1 MQLPTVEV
9 HITNIHQRE
18 EYRHHSYISKGAK
31 AVICGF
37 GVEGYALAIHGPR
50 VADRR
55 KGEMISLRSRATRLS
70 EQELIRELAK
80 LLDET
85 GLTEIEVERE
95 GVRVRVARQAVTH
108 VVAGSARM
116 FRRSPRPR
124 RRLRPSPL
132 EVADPAK
139 HPGVVTSPMV
149 GTAYR
154 APEPTAKPF
163 VDIGSVVKAG
173 EPLLI
178 IEAMKTMNQIPAPR
192 GGTVTQILF
201 EDGHP
206 VEYGEPLMII
216 E

>member
-1 MQLPTVEV
+1 
-9 HITNIHQRE
+9 
-18 EYRHHSYISKGAK
+18 
-31 AVICGF
+31 
-37 GVEGYALAIHGPR
+37 
-50 VADRR
+50 
-55 KGEMISLRSRATRLS
+55 LS

-85 GLTEIEVERE
+85 GLSEIEVERE

-108 VVAGSARM
+108 VVSPSGSAV
-116 FRRSPRPR
+116 PPI
-124 RRLRPSPL
+124 PATAPAPAAIPL

-173 EPLLI
+173 EPLMI

-192 GGTVTQILF
+192 AGTVTQILF